1 MIKIIQRLEFEDVF
15 PEDEKQEVLFYLKKI
30 SRETLIKSIG
40 FFNTNNLPNFDDFFT
55 NPEIAEDIYDRVV
68 DYSKKNG
75 IKNKPETISKHAIL
89 KLSELILSNRKELL
103 EENENASIDEDE
115 INLFKAFLVVNREIN
130 KNQNLEGT
138 SDSNF
143 EKLVDF
149 SVIFNFPLS
158 DLAIFKNDDLE
169 FLKLIYTTLVKVEY
183 LFDFLNSTPEF
194 DNLKKHLIIS
204 FNTDNEEDFF
214 KEMKYLFGK
223 LLELKTSNNYI
234 FKVED
239 ENSEKFLTS
248 MTSDD
253 ILTDEDFTYIKIH
266 PLYKIEDHTY
276 SIVNYFYVIDKFY
289 RSSKFKIKEIYES
302 DSSLKSKY
310 GDFFS
315 FFNKE
320 FSENF
325 LMKKVLD
332 EIFDKPYFIKKPES
346 DTELPGEP
354 DYYLRH
360 NNNIFVFE
368 NKDVL
373 IAKAVKASADIEK
386 INETLKIKFLGDE
399 NHKVGIGQLINTIEE
414 ILEKKF
420 RFDSYVN
427 SKSNLKIY
435 PILLVHDRIFQ
446 TLGINYRLNSWYL
459 ESLEERLS
467 QKFNLSNIKSL
478 TVIDID
484 TIILW
489 SPYLKERDKRFKDI
503 IDSHLNK
510 LNSKFKINTPNY
522 EYGMEIANKRLTEKI
537 TPITYRN
544 IPYNLPTELFID
556 KFRDILKDG

>member
-1 MIKIIQRLEFEDVF
+1 MIKIIQRLEFENVF
-15 PEDEKQEVLFYLKKI
+15 PEEEKQNVLFYLSKVSKEI
-30 SRETLIKSIG
+30 LLKSIG
-40 FFNTNNLPNFDDFFT
+40 FFNTNNLPNFDNFFS
-55 NPEIAEDIYDRVV
+55 NPEIAKDIYNRVI
-68 DYSKKNG
+68 DYSNNNN
-75 IKNKPETISKHAIL
+75 IKNKPEIVSKHASL

-103 EENENASIDEDE
+103 EENENSSIDEDE
-115 INLFKAFLVVNREIN
+115 INLFKAFLVINREIN
-130 KNQNLEGT
+130 KNQNLEST

-149 SVIFNFPLS
+149 SVVFNFPLS
-158 DLAIFKNDDLE
+158 DLAIFENDDLE
-169 FLKLIYTTLVKVEY
+169 FLKLTYTTLVKVEV
-183 LFDFLNSTPEF
+183 LFDFLNSKPEF
-194 DNLKKHLIIS
+194 NNLKKHLIVS
-204 FNTDNEEDFF
+204 FKTDNEEDFF

-223 LLELKTSNNYI
+223 LLELKTTNNYI

-248 MTSDD
+248 MISDD
-253 ILTDEDFTYIKIH
+253 ISTDEDFTYIKIH
-266 PLYKIEDHTY
+266 PLYKIEEHTY

-302 DSSLKSKY
+302 DSYLKSKF
-310 GDFFS
+310 GNFFN

-332 EIFDKPYFIKKPES
+332 EIFDKPYLIKKPES
-346 DTELPGEP
+346 DTELKGEP

-386 INETLKIKFLGDE
+386 INEVLKIKFLGDE
-399 NHKVGIGQLINTIEE
+399 HHKVGIGQLINTIEE

-427 SKSNLKIY
+427 SKNNLKIY

-446 TLGINYRLNSWYL
+446 SLGINYRLNSWYI
-459 ESLEERLS
+459 ESLKNRLGE
-467 QKFNLSNIKSL
+467 KFNLSNIKSL

-489 SPYLKERDKRFKDI
+489 SPYLKEKDGRFKKI
-503 IDSHLNK
+503 LDSHLNK
-510 LNSKFKINTPNY
+510 LNSKFKINTPDY
-522 EYGMEIANKRLTEKI
+522 EYGLEIANKRLTDKI

-544 IPYNLPTELFID
+544 IPYTLPTELFIN
-556 KFRDILKDG
+556 KFRSVLKNE

>member
-1 MIKIIQRLEFEDVF
+1 MMKIIQRLEFENVF
-15 PEDEKQEVLFYLKKI
+15 PEEEKQNAYFYLSKVSK
-30 SRETLIKSIG
+30 ETLLKSIG
-40 FFNTNNLPNFDDFFT
+40 FFNTNNLPNFDNFFS
-55 NPEIAEDIYDRVV
+55 NPEIAKDIYDRVV

-75 IKNKPETISKHAIL
+75 IKNKPETVSKHASL
-89 KLSELILSNRKELL
+89 KLSELILSNRKGLL
-103 EENENASIDEDE
+103 EENENSSIDEDE
-115 INLFKAFLVVNREIN
+115 INLFKAFLVVNEEIN
-130 KNQNLEGT
+130 KNQNLEST

-158 DLAIFKNDDLE
+158 DLAIFENDDLE
-169 FLKLIYTTLVKVEY
+169 FLKLIYTTLVKVEF
-183 LFDFLNSTPEF
+183 LFKFLNSKPEL
-194 DNLKKHLIIS
+194 DDLKKHLIAS

-214 KEMKYLFGK
+214 REMKYLFGK
-223 LLELKTSNNYI
+223 LLDLKTSNNYI

-239 ENSEKFLTS
+239 EKSENFLTS
-248 MTSDD
+248 LTSDD
-253 ILTDEDFTYIKIH
+253 IFTDEDFTYLKIN
-266 PLYKIEDHTY
+266 PLYKINEHTY

-325 LMKKVLD
+325 LMKKILD
-332 EIFDKPYFIKKPES
+332 EIFNKPYLIKKPES
-346 DTELPGEP
+346 NAELSGEP

-373 IAKAVKASADIEK
+373 IARDVKASADIEK
-386 INETLKIKFLGDE
+386 INEVLKTKFLEDE
-399 NHKVGIGQLINTIEE
+399 NHKVGIGQLINSIEE

-427 SKSNLKIY
+427 SKNNLKIY
-435 PILLVHDRIFQ
+435 PVLLVHDRIFQ

-459 ESLEERLS
+459 KSLEERLGD
-467 QKFNLSNIKSL
+467 KFNLSNIRSL

-489 SPYLKERDKRFKDI
+489 SPYLKDKDKRFKNI
-503 IDSHLNK
+503 IDSHLKK
-510 LNSKFKINTPNY
+510 LNLKFKINTPDY
-522 EYGMEIANKRLTEKI
+522 EYGMEIANKRLIDKI

-556 KFRDILKDG
+556 KFRSVLKDE

>member
-15 PEDEKQEVLFYLKKI
+15 PEEEKQEVLFYLKKV
-30 SRETLIKSIG
+30 SRETLLKSIG
-40 FFNTNNLPNFDDFFT
+40 FFNTNNLPNFDNFFS
-55 NPEIAEDIYDRVV
+55 NPEIAKDIYDRIV

-75 IKNKPETISKHAIL
+75 IKNKPETVSKHASL

-103 EENENASIDEDE
+103 EDNENSSIDEDE

-130 KNQNLEGT
+130 KNQNLEST
-138 SDSNF
+138 SNSNF
-143 EKLVDF
+143 SKLVDF

-158 DLAIFKNDDLE
+158 DLAIFENDDLE
-169 FLKLIYTTLVKVEY
+169 FLKLTYTTLVKVEF
-183 LFDFLNSTPEF
+183 LFDFLNSEPEF
-194 DNLKKHLIIS
+194 ENLKVHLIAS

-253 ILTDEDFTYIKIH
+253 ILTDEDFTYIKIN
-266 PLYKIEDHTY
+266 PIYKIEEHTY

-302 DSSLKSKY
+302 DSDLKSKY
-310 GDFFS
+310 GNFFN

-332 EIFDKPYFIKKPES
+332 EIFHKPYFTKKPES

-360 NNNIFVFE
+360 NNNIFLFE

-386 INETLKIKFLGDE
+386 INKTLKIKFLGDE

-427 SKSNLKIY
+427 SKNNLKIY

-467 QKFNLSNIKSL
+467 DKFNLSNIKSL

-489 SPYLKERDKRFKDI
+489 SPHLKEKDKRFKDLL
-503 IDSHLNK
+503 DSHLNK

-522 EYGMEIANKRLTEKI
+522 EYGMEIANKRLTDKI
-537 TPITYRN
+537 TPISYRN

-556 KFRDILKDG
+556 KFRGVLKEE

>member
-15 PEDEKQEVLFYLKKI
+15 PEEEKQEVLFYLKKI
-30 SRETLIKSIG
+30 SRETLLKSIG
-40 FFNTNNLPNFDDFFT
+40 FFNTNNLPNFDNFFS
-55 NPEIAEDIYDRVV
+55 NPEIAKDIYDRVV
-68 DYSKKNG
+68 DYSKKNN
-75 IKNKPETISKHAIL
+75 IKNKPETVSKHASL

-103 EENENASIDEDE
+103 EDNENSSIDEDE

-130 KNQNLEGT
+130 KNQNLEST
-138 SDSNF
+138 SDSNL

-158 DLAIFKNDDLE
+158 DLAIFENDDLE
-169 FLKLIYTTLVKVEY
+169 FLKLIYTTLVKVEF
-183 LFDFLNSTPEF
+183 LFDFLNSEPEF
-194 DNLKKHLIIS
+194 ENLKVHLIAS

-253 ILTDEDFTYIKIH
+253 ILTDEDFTYIKIN
-266 PLYKIEDHTY
+266 PIYKIEEHTY

-302 DSSLKSKY
+302 DSALKSKY
-310 GDFFS
+310 GNFFN

-332 EIFDKPYFIKKPES
+332 EIFHKPYFIKKTES

-420 RFDSYVN
+420 RFDSHVN
-427 SKSNLKIY
+427 SKNNLKIY

-467 QKFNLSNIKSL
+467 DKFNLSNIKSL

-489 SPYLKERDKRFKDI
+489 SPYLKEKDKRFKDI
-503 IDSHLNK
+503 LDSHLNK

-522 EYGMEIANKRLTEKI
+522 EYGLEIANKRLTDKI

-556 KFRDILKDG
+556 KFRGVLKEE

>member
-15 PEDEKQEVLFYLKKI
+15 PEEEKQEVLFYLKNI
-30 SRETLIKSIG
+30 SRETLLKSIG
-40 FFNTNNLPNFDDFFT
+40 FFNTNNLPNFDNFFSS
-55 NPEIAEDIYDRVV
+55 PEIAKDIYDRIV

-75 IKNKPETISKHAIL
+75 IKNKPETVSKHASL

-103 EENENASIDEDE
+103 EDNENSSIDEDE

-130 KNQNLEGT
+130 KNQNLEST
-138 SDSNF
+138 SNSNF

-158 DLAIFKNDDLE
+158 DLAIFENDDLE
-169 FLKLIYTTLVKVEY
+169 FLKLIYTTLVKVEF
-183 LFDFLNSTPEF
+183 LFDFLNSEPEF
-194 DNLKKHLIIS
+194 ENLKAHLIAS

-253 ILTDEDFTYIKIH
+253 ILTDEDFTYIKIN
-266 PLYKIEDHTY
+266 PIYKIEEHTY

-302 DSSLKSKY
+302 DSDLKSKY
-310 GDFFS
+310 GNFFN

-332 EIFDKPYFIKKPES
+332 EIFHKPYFTKKPES

-427 SKSNLKIY
+427 SKNNLKIY

-467 QKFNLSNIKSL
+467 DKFNLSNIKSL

-489 SPYLKERDKRFKDI
+489 SPYLKEKDKRFKDI
-503 IDSHLNK
+503 LDSHLNK

-522 EYGMEIANKRLTEKI
+522 EYGMELANKRLTDKI

-556 KFRDILKDG
+556 KFRGVLKEE

>member
-15 PEDEKQEVLFYLKKI
+15 PEEEKQEVLFYLKKV
-30 SRETLIKSIG
+30 SRETLLKSIG
-40 FFNTNNLPNFDDFFT
+40 FFNTNNLPNFDNFFS
-55 NPEIAEDIYDRVV
+55 NPEIAKDIYDRIV

-75 IKNKPETISKHAIL
+75 IKNKPETVSKHASL

-103 EENENASIDEDE
+103 EDNENSSIDEDE

-130 KNQNLEGT
+130 KNQNLEST
-138 SDSNF
+138 SNSNF
-143 EKLVDF
+143 SKLVDF

-158 DLAIFKNDDLE
+158 DLAIFENDDLE
-169 FLKLIYTTLVKVEY
+169 FLKLTYTTLVKVEF
-183 LFDFLNSTPEF
+183 LFDFLNSEPEF
-194 DNLKKHLIIS
+194 ENLKVHLIAS

-253 ILTDEDFTYIKIH
+253 ILTDEDFTYIKIN
-266 PLYKIEDHTY
+266 PIYKIEEHTY

-302 DSSLKSKY
+302 DSDLKSKY
-310 GDFFS
+310 GNFFN

-332 EIFDKPYFIKKPES
+332 EIFHKPYFTKKPES

-360 NNNIFVFE
+360 NNNIFLFE

-386 INETLKIKFLGDE
+386 INKTLKIKFLGDE

-427 SKSNLKIY
+427 SKNNLKIY

-467 QKFNLSNIKSL
+467 DKFNLSNIKSL

-489 SPYLKERDKRFKDI
+489 SPYLKEKDKRFKDLL
-503 IDSHLNK
+503 DSHLNK

-522 EYGMEIANKRLTEKI
+522 EYGMEIANKRLTDKI
-537 TPITYRN
+537 TPISYRN

-556 KFRDILKDG
+556 KFRGVLKEE

>member
-1 MIKIIQRLEFEDVF
+1 MINIIQRLEFEDVF
-15 PEDEKQEVLFYLKKI
+15 PEEEEKEVLFYLKKI
-30 SRETLIKSIG
+30 SRETLLKSIG
-40 FFNTNNLPNFDDFFT
+40 FFNTNNLPNFDNFFS
-55 NPEIAEDIYDRVV
+55 NPEIAKDIHDRVV
-68 DYSKKNG
+68 LYSKKNG
-75 IKNKPETISKHAIL
+75 IKNKLETVSKHASL

-103 EENENASIDEDE
+103 EDNENSSIDEDE
-115 INLFKAFLVVNREIN
+115 KNLFKVFLIINREIN
-130 KNQNLEGT
+130 KNQNLGSI
-138 SDSNF
+138 SDSDF
-143 EKLVDF
+143 EKLVDLSMIF
-149 SVIFNFPLS
+149 SFPLS

-169 FLKLIYTTLVKVEY
+169 FLKLIYTTIVKVEY
-183 LFDFLNSTPEF
+183 LFEFLSSKPEF
-194 DNLKKHLIIS
+194 ESVKKHLIAS
-204 FNTDNEEDFF
+204 FNTNNEEDFF
-214 KEMKYLFGK
+214 REMKYLFGK

-234 FKVED
+234 FIVED
-239 ENSEKFLTS
+239 ANSEKFLTS
-248 MTSDD
+248 MISDD
-253 ILTDEDFTYIKIH
+253 ILIDEDFTYIKIH

-289 RSSKFKIKEIYES
+289 RSSKFQIKEFYEA

-310 GDFFS
+310 GNFFS

-332 EIFDKPYFIKKPES
+332 GIFDKPYFIKKTES
-346 DTELPGEP
+346 DKELSGEP

-373 IAKAVKASADIEK
+373 IAKDVKASADIEK

-427 SKSNLKIY
+427 LKNNLKIY

-467 QKFNLSNIKSL
+467 RKFNLSNIKSL
-478 TVIDID
+478 TIIDID

-489 SPYLKERDKRFKDI
+489 SPYIKEKDKRFKDI

-510 LNSKFKINTPNY
+510 LNSKVKINTSNY
-522 EYGMEIANKRLTEKI
+522 QYGMEIANKRLTDKI
-537 TPITYRN
+537 TPIAYRY

-556 KFRDILKDG
+556 KFRDVLKNE

>member
-15 PEDEKQEVLFYLKKI
+15 PEEEKQEVLFYLKKI
-30 SRETLIKSIG
+30 SRETLLKSIG
-40 FFNTNNLPNFDDFFT
+40 FFNTNNLPNFDNFFS
-55 NPEIAEDIYDRVV
+55 NPEIAQDIYDRVV
-68 DYSKKNG
+68 DYSKKNS
-75 IKNKPETISKHAIL
+75 IKNKPETVSKHASL

-103 EENENASIDEDE
+103 EDNENSSINEDE

-130 KNQNLEGT
+130 KNQNLEST

-158 DLAIFKNDDLE
+158 DLAIFENDDLE
-169 FLKLIYTTLVKVEY
+169 FLKLIYTTLVKVEF
-183 LFDFLNSTPEF
+183 LFDFLNSEPEF
-194 DNLKKHLIIS
+194 ENIKAHLITS
-204 FNTDNEEDFF
+204 FNTASEEDFF

-239 ENSEKFLTS
+239 EDSEKFLTS

-253 ILTDEDFTYIKIH
+253 ILTDEDFTHIKIN
-266 PLYKIEDHTY
+266 PLYRIEEHTY

-302 DSSLKSKY
+302 DSALKTKY
-310 GDFFS
+310 GNFFN

-332 EIFDKPYFIKKPES
+332 EIFHKAYFTKKPES
-346 DTELPGEP
+346 ETELPGEP

-360 NNNIFVFE
+360 NNNIFLFE

-399 NHKVGIGQLINTIEE
+399 KHKVGIGQLINTIEE

-427 SKSNLKIY
+427 SKNNLKIY

-467 QKFNLSNIKSL
+467 DKFNLSNIKSL

-489 SPYLKERDKRFKDI
+489 SPYLKEKDKRFKDI
-503 IDSHLNK
+503 LDSHLNK

-522 EYGMEIANKRLTEKI
+522 EYGMEIANKRLTDKI

-556 KFRDILKDG
+556 KFKGVLKEE

>member
-1 MIKIIQRLEFEDVF
+1 MIKIIQRLEFEDIF
-15 PEDEKQEVLFYLKKI
+15 PEEEKQDVLFYLKKV
-30 SRETLIKSIG
+30 SKEALIKSIG
-40 FFNTNNLPNFDDFFT
+40 FFNTNNLPNFDNFFS
-55 NPEIAEDIYDRVV
+55 NPEIAKDIYERGI
-68 DYSKKNG
+68 DYIKRNG
-75 IKNKPETISKHAIL
+75 IKNKPETVSKHASL

-103 EENENASIDEDE
+103 DENENSSIDEDE

-130 KNQNLEGT
+130 KNQNLEST

-149 SVIFNFPLS
+149 SIIFNFPLS
-158 DLAIFKNDDLE
+158 DLAIFDNDDLE
-169 FLKLIYTTLVKVEY
+169 FLKLMYTTLVKVEF
-183 LFDFLNSTPEF
+183 LFDFLNSEPEF
-194 DNLKKHLIIS
+194 ENLKKHLIAS

-223 LLELKTSNNYI
+223 LLELKKSNNYI
-234 FKVED
+234 FKVEE

-253 ILTDEDFTYIKIH
+253 IFTDEDFTYIKIN
-266 PLYKIEDHTY
+266 PLYKIEEHTY
-276 SIVNYFYVIDKFY
+276 SIVNYFYVLDKFY

-302 DSSLKSKY
+302 DSNLKSKY
-310 GDFFS
+310 GNFFN

-320 FSENF
+320 FSEHF

-332 EIFDKPYFIKKPES
+332 EIFHKPYFTKKTES

-360 NNNIFVFE
+360 NNNIFIFE

-373 IAKAVKASADIEK
+373 IAKNVKASADIEK
-386 INETLKIKFLGDE
+386 INKTLKIKFLGDE

-427 SKSNLKIY
+427 SKNNLKIY

-446 TLGINYRLNSWYL
+446 ALGINYRLNSWYL

-467 QKFNLSNIKSL
+467 DNFNLSNIKSL

-489 SPYLKERDKRFKDI
+489 SPYLKEKDRRFKDI
-503 IDSHLNK
+503 LDGHLNK

-522 EYGMEIANKRLTEKI
+522 AYGMEIVNKRLTDKI

-556 KFRDILKDG
+556 KFKGILKEE

>member
-15 PEDEKQEVLFYLKKI
+15 PEEEKQDVLFYLKKV
-30 SRETLIKSIG
+30 SRETLLKSIG
-40 FFNTNNLPNFDDFFT
+40 FFNTNNLPNFDNFFS
-55 NPEIAEDIYDRVV
+55 NPEIAKDIFDRVV
-68 DYSKKNG
+68 DYSKKND
-75 IKNKPETISKHAIL
+75 IKNKPETVSKHASL
-89 KLSELILSNRKELL
+89 KLSEFILSNRKELL
-103 EENENASIDEDE
+103 EDNENSSIDEDE

-130 KNQNLEGT
+130 KNQNLEST

-149 SVIFNFPLS
+149 SVISNFPLS
-158 DLAIFKNDDLE
+158 DLAIFENDDLE
-169 FLKLIYTTLVKVEY
+169 FLKLIYTTLVKVEF
-183 LFDFLNSTPEF
+183 LFDFLNSKPEF
-194 DNLKKHLIIS
+194 ENLKVHLIAS
-204 FNTDNEEDFF
+204 FNTDNEIDFF

-253 ILTDEDFTYIKIH
+253 ILTDEDFTYIKIN
-266 PLYKIEDHTY
+266 PVYKIEEHTY

-302 DSSLKSKY
+302 DSALKSKY
-310 GDFFS
+310 GNFFS
-315 FFNKE
+315 FFNKD

-332 EIFDKPYFIKKPES
+332 EIFYKPYFTKKPES
-346 DTELPGEP
+346 DTELSGEP

-373 IAKAVKASADIEK
+373 IAKAIKASADIEK
-386 INETLKIKFLGDE
+386 INETLKTKFLGDE

-427 SKSNLKIY
+427 SKNNLKIY

-446 TLGINYRLNSWYL
+446 TLGIDYRLNSWYL

-467 QKFNLSNIKSL
+467 DKFNLSNIKSL

-489 SPYLKERDKRFKDI
+489 SPYLKEKDKRFKDI
-503 IDSHLNK
+503 LDSHLNK

-522 EYGMEIANKRLTEKI
+522 EYGMEIANKRLTDKI

-556 KFRDILKDG
+556 KFRGVLKEE

>member
-15 PEDEKQEVLFYLKKI
+15 PEEEKQEVLFYLKKV
-30 SRETLIKSIG
+30 SRETLLKSIG
-40 FFNTNNLPNFDDFFT
+40 FLNTNNLPNFDNFFS
-55 NPEIAEDIYDRVV
+55 NPEIAKDIYDRIVE
-68 DYSKKNG
+68 YSKKND
-75 IKNKPETISKHAIL
+75 IKNKPETVSKHASL
-89 KLSELILSNRKELL
+89 KLSEFILSNRKELL
-103 EENENASIDEDE
+103 EDNENSSIDEDE

-130 KNQNLEGT
+130 KNQNLEST

-158 DLAIFKNDDLE
+158 DLAIFENDDLE
-169 FLKLIYTTLVKVEY
+169 FLKLIYTTLVKVEF
-183 LFDFLNSTPEF
+183 LFDFLNSEPEF
-194 DNLKKHLIIS
+194 ENLKVHLIAS

-253 ILTDEDFTYIKIH
+253 ILTDEDFTYIKIN
-266 PLYKIEDHTY
+266 PIYKIEEHTY

-302 DSSLKSKY
+302 DSDLKSKY
-310 GDFFS
+310 GNFFN

-332 EIFDKPYFIKKPES
+332 EIFHKPYFSKKPES
-346 DTELPGEP
+346 DKELPGEP

-386 INETLKIKFLGDE
+386 INETLKTKFLGDE

-427 SKSNLKIY
+427 SKNNLKIY

-446 TLGINYRLNSWYL
+446 TLGINYRLNSWYQ

-467 QKFNLSNIKSL
+467 DRFDLSNIKSL

-489 SPYLKERDKRFKDI
+489 SPYLKEKDKRFKDI
-503 IDSHLNK
+503 LDSHLNK

-522 EYGMEIANKRLTEKI
+522 EYGMEIANKRLTDKI

-556 KFRDILKDG
+556 KFRGVLKEE

>member
-15 PEDEKQEVLFYLKKI
+15 PEEEKQEVLFYLKKI
-30 SRETLIKSIG
+30 SRGTLLKSIG
-40 FFNTNNLPNFDDFFT
+40 FFNTNNLPNFDIFFS
-55 NPEIAEDIYDRVV
+55 NPEIAKDIYDRVV

-75 IKNKPETISKHAIL
+75 IKKKPETVSKHASL

-103 EENENASIDEDE
+103 EDNENSSIDEDE

-130 KNQNLEGT
+130 KNQNLEST

-149 SVIFNFPLS
+149 SMIFNFPLS
-158 DLAIFKNDDLE
+158 DLAIFENDDLE
-169 FLKLIYTTLVKVEY
+169 FLKLIYTTLVKVEF
-183 LFDFLNSTPEF
+183 LFDFLNSEPEF
-194 DNLKKHLIIS
+194 ENLKAHLIAS

-253 ILTDEDFTYIKIH
+253 ILTDEDFTYIKIN
-266 PLYKIEDHTY
+266 PIYKIEEHTY
-276 SIVNYFYVIDKFY
+276 SIVNYFYAIDKFY

-302 DSSLKSKY
+302 DSTLKLKY
-310 GDFFS
+310 GNFFN

-332 EIFDKPYFIKKPES
+332 ETFHKPYFTKKPES

-427 SKSNLKIY
+427 SKNNLKIY
-435 PILLVHDRIFQ
+435 PILLVHDRIF
-446 TLGINYRLNSWYL
+446 
-459 ESLEERLS
+459 
-467 QKFNLSNIKSL
+467 
-478 TVIDID
+478 
-484 TIILW
+484 
-489 SPYLKERDKRFKDI
+489 
-503 IDSHLNK
+503 
-510 LNSKFKINTPNY
+510 
-522 EYGMEIANKRLTEKI
+522 
-537 TPITYRN
+537 
-544 IPYNLPTELFID
+544 
-556 KFRDILKDG
+556 

>member
-15 PEDEKQEVLFYLKKI
+15 PEEEKQDVLFYLKKV
-30 SRETLIKSIG
+30 SRETLLKSIG
-40 FFNTNNLPNFDDFFT
+40 FFNTNNLPNFDNFFS
-55 NPEIAEDIYDRVV
+55 NPEIAKDIFDRVV
-68 DYSKKNG
+68 DYSKKND
-75 IKNKPETISKHAIL
+75 IKNKPETVSKHASL

-103 EENENASIDEDE
+103 EDNENSSIDEDE

-130 KNQNLEGT
+130 KNQNLEST

-158 DLAIFKNDDLE
+158 DLAIFENDDLE
-169 FLKLIYTTLVKVEY
+169 FLKLIYTTLVKVEF
-183 LFDFLNSTPEF
+183 LFDFLNSKPEF
-194 DNLKKHLIIS
+194 ENLKVHLIAS
-204 FNTDNEEDFF
+204 FNTDNEDDFF

-253 ILTDEDFTYIKIH
+253 ILTDEDFTYIKIN
-266 PLYKIEDHTY
+266 PVYKIEEHTY

-302 DSSLKSKY
+302 DSALKSKY
-310 GDFFS
+310 GNFFS
-315 FFNKE
+315 FFNKN

-332 EIFDKPYFIKKPES
+332 EIFYKPYFTKKPES
-346 DTELPGEP
+346 DTELSGEP

-373 IAKAVKASADIEK
+373 IAKDIKASADIEK
-386 INETLKIKFLGDE
+386 INETLKTKFLGDE

-427 SKSNLKIY
+427 SKNNLKVY

-467 QKFNLSNIKSL
+467 DKFNLSNIKSL

-489 SPYLKERDKRFKDI
+489 SPYLKEKDKRFKDI
-503 IDSHLNK
+503 LDSHLNK

-522 EYGMEIANKRLTEKI
+522 EYGMEIANKRLTNKI

-556 KFRDILKDG
+556 KFRGVLKEE

>member
-1 MIKIIQRLEFEDVF
+1 MI
-15 PEDEKQEVLFYLKKI
+15 
-30 SRETLIKSIG
+30 
-40 FFNTNNLPNFDDFFT
+40 
-55 NPEIAEDIYDRVV
+55 A
-68 DYSKKNG
+68 
-75 IKNKPETISKHAIL
+75 
-89 KLSELILSNRKELL
+89 
-103 EENENASIDEDE
+103 
-115 INLFKAFLVVNREIN
+115 
-130 KNQNLEGT
+130 
-138 SDSNF
+138 
-143 EKLVDF
+143 
-149 SVIFNFPLS
+149 
-158 DLAIFKNDDLE
+158 
-169 FLKLIYTTLVKVEY
+169 
-183 LFDFLNSTPEF
+183 
-194 DNLKKHLIIS
+194 S

-253 ILTDEDFTYIKIH
+253 ILTDEDFTYIKIN
-266 PLYKIEDHTY
+266 PIYKIEEHTY

-302 DSSLKSKY
+302 DSDLKSKY
-310 GDFFS
+310 GNFFN

-332 EIFDKPYFIKKPES
+332 EIFHKPYFTKKPES

-360 NNNIFVFE
+360 NNNIFLFE

-386 INETLKIKFLGDE
+386 INKTLKIKFLGDE

-427 SKSNLKIY
+427 SKNNLKIY

-467 QKFNLSNIKSL
+467 DKFNLSNIKSL

-489 SPYLKERDKRFKDI
+489 SPYLKEKDKRFKDLL
-503 IDSHLNK
+503 DSHLNK

-522 EYGMEIANKRLTEKI
+522 EYGMEIANKRLTDKI
-537 TPITYRN
+537 TPISYRN

-556 KFRDILKDG
+556 KFKLSSCCIFRKTNHNIYTFFCNVFLCRHEVQGKNKS

>member
-15 PEDEKQEVLFYLKKI
+15 PEEEKQEVLFYLKKI
-30 SRETLIKSIG
+30 SRKTLLKSIG
-40 FFNTNNLPNFDDFFT
+40 FFNTNNLPNFDNFFS
-55 NPEIAEDIYDRVV
+55 NPEIAKDIYDRVV
-68 DYSKKNG
+68 DYSKKNT
-75 IKNKPETISKHAIL
+75 IKNKPETVSKHASL

-103 EENENASIDEDE
+103 EDNENSSIDEDE

-130 KNQNLEGT
+130 KNQNLEST

-158 DLAIFKNDDLE
+158 DLAIFENDDLE
-169 FLKLIYTTLVKVEY
+169 FLKLIYTTLVKVEF
-183 LFDFLNSTPEF
+183 LFDFLNSEPEF
-194 DNLKKHLIIS
+194 ENLKVHLIAS

-253 ILTDEDFTYIKIH
+253 ILTDEDFTYIKIN
-266 PLYKIEDHTY
+266 PLYKIEEHTY

-302 DSSLKSKY
+302 DSALKSKY
-310 GDFFS
+310 GNFFN

-332 EIFDKPYFIKKPES
+332 EIFHKPYFIKKPES

-427 SKSNLKIY
+427 SKNNLKIY

-446 TLGINYRLNSWYL
+446 TLGINYRLNSWYI
-459 ESLEERLS
+459 ESLVERLS
-467 QKFNLSNIKSL
+467 DKFNLSNIKSL
-478 TVIDID
+478 TLIDID

-489 SPYLKERDKRFKDI
+489 SPYLKEKDKRFKDI
-503 IDSHLNK
+503 LDSHLNK

-522 EYGMEIANKRLTEKI
+522 EYGLEIANKRLTDKI

-556 KFRDILKDG
+556 KFRGVLKE

>member
-15 PEDEKQEVLFYLKKI
+15 PEEEKQEVLFYLKKI
-30 SRETLIKSIG
+30 SRETLLKSIG
-40 FFNTNNLPNFDDFFT
+40 FFNTNSLPNFDDFFS
-55 NPEIAEDIYDRVV
+55 NPEIAKDIYDRVV
-68 DYSKKNG
+68 DYSKKNS
-75 IKNKPETISKHAIL
+75 IKNKPETVSKHASL

-103 EENENASIDEDE
+103 EDNENSSIDEDE

-130 KNQNLEGT
+130 KNQNLEST

-158 DLAIFKNDDLE
+158 DLAIFENDDLE
-169 FLKLIYTTLVKVEY
+169 FLKLIYTTLVKVEF
-183 LFDFLNSTPEF
+183 LFDFLNSEPEF
-194 DNLKKHLIIS
+194 ENLKVHLIAS

-253 ILTDEDFTYIKIH
+253 ILTDEDFTYIKIN
-266 PLYKIEDHTY
+266 PIYKIEEHTY

-302 DSSLKSKY
+302 DSALKSKY
-310 GDFFS
+310 GNFFN

-332 EIFDKPYFIKKPES
+332 EIFHKPYFTKKTES

-427 SKSNLKIY
+427 SKNNLKIY

-467 QKFNLSNIKSL
+467 DKFNLSNIKSL

-489 SPYLKERDKRFKDI
+489 SPYLKEKDKRFKDI
-503 IDSHLNK
+503 LDSHLNK
-510 LNSKFKINTPNY
+510 LNTKFKINTPNY
-522 EYGMEIANKRLTEKI
+522 EYGMEIANKRLTDKI

-544 IPYNLPTELFID
+544 VPYNLPTELFID
-556 KFRDILKDG
+556 KFRGVLKEE

>member
-15 PEDEKQEVLFYLKKI
+15 PEEEKQDVLYYLSKV
-30 SRETLIKSIG
+30 SRETLLKSIG
-40 FFNTNNLPNFDDFFT
+40 FFNTKSLPNFDNFFS
-55 NPEIAEDIYDRVV
+55 NPEIAKDIYNRVV
-68 DYSKKNG
+68 NYSKKNN
-75 IKNKPETISKHAIL
+75 IKNKPETVSKHASL
-89 KLSELILSNRKELL
+89 KLSELILANRKELL
-103 EENENASIDEDE
+103 EENENFSIDDDE

-130 KNQNLEGT
+130 KNQNLEST

-158 DLAIFKNDDLE
+158 DLAIFENDAVE

-183 LFDFLNSTPEF
+183 LFDFLNSTSEF
-194 DNLKKHLIIS
+194 DNLKKHLITS
-204 FNTDNEEDFF
+204 FNTESEEDFF

-223 LLELKTSNNYI
+223 LLELKTRNNYI

-266 PLYKIEDHTY
+266 PLYKIEEHTY

-346 DTELPGEP
+346 GTELPGEP
-354 DYYLRH
+354 DYYLRY
-360 NNNIFVFE
+360 NNNIFLFE

-420 RFDSYVN
+420 RFDTYVN
-427 SKSNLKIY
+427 SKNNLNIY

-467 QKFNLSNIKSL
+467 DKFNLSNIKSL

-489 SPYLKERDKRFKDI
+489 SPYLKEKHKRFKDI

-510 LNSKFKINTPNY
+510 LNLKFKINSPNY
-522 EYGMEIANKRLTEKI
+522 EYGMEIANKRLTDKI
-537 TPITYRN
+537 TPITLRS
-544 IPYNLPTELFID
+544 IPYNLPTKLFID
-556 KFRDILKDG
+556 KFRGVLKEE

>member
-1 MIKIIQRLEFEDVF
+1 MINIIQRLEFENVF
-15 PEDEKQEVLFYLKKI
+15 PEEEKQEALFYLKKI
-30 SRETLIKSIG
+30 SRETLLKSIG
-40 FFNTNNLPNFDDFFT
+40 FFNTNNLPNFDNFFS
-55 NPEIAEDIYDRVV
+55 NPEIAKDIYDRVV
-68 DYSKKNG
+68 DYSKTNG
-75 IKNKPETISKHAIL
+75 IKNKPETVSKHASL

-103 EENENASIDEDE
+103 EDNENSSIDDDE

-130 KNQNLEGT
+130 KNQNLDST

-158 DLAIFKNDDLE
+158 DLAIFENDDLE
-169 FLKLIYTTLVKVEY
+169 FVKLIYTTLIKVEY
-183 LFDFLNSTPEF
+183 LFEFLNSKLEF
-194 DNLKKHLIIS
+194 ENLKNHLITS

-223 LLELKTSNNYI
+223 LLELKTTNNYI

-248 MTSDD
+248 MTSED

-266 PLYKIEDHTY
+266 PLYKIEEHTY

-310 GDFFS
+310 GNFFN

-346 DTELPGEP
+346 DKELPGEP

-360 NNNIFVFE
+360 NNNIFAFE

-373 IAKAVKASADIEK
+373 IAKDVKASADIEK

-427 SKSNLKIY
+427 SKNNLKIY

-446 TLGINYRLNSWYL
+446 TFGINYRLNSWYL
-459 ESLEERLS
+459 ESLEKRLS
-467 QKFNLSNIKSL
+467 HKFNLSNIKSL

-489 SPYLKERDKRFKDI
+489 SPYLKEKDKRFKDI

-510 LNSKFKINTPNY
+510 LNSKFQINTRNY
-522 EYGMEIANKRLTEKI
+522 EYGMEIANKRLTDKI

-556 KFRDILKDG
+556 KFRDVLKDY

>member
-15 PEDEKQEVLFYLKKI
+15 PDEEKQEVLFYLKKI
-30 SRETLIKSIG
+30 SKETLLKSIG
-40 FFNTNNLPNFDDFFT
+40 FFNTNNLPNFDNFFS
-55 NPEIAEDIYDRVV
+55 NPEIAKDIYDRVV
-68 DYSKKNG
+68 EYSKKNS
-75 IKNKPETISKHAIL
+75 IINKPVTVSKHASL
-89 KLSELILSNRKELL
+89 KLSELILSNRKKLL
-103 EENENASIDEDE
+103 EKNENSSIDEDE

-130 KNQNLEGT
+130 KNQNLDST

-158 DLAIFKNDDLE
+158 DLAIFENDDLE

-183 LFDFLNSTPEF
+183 LFEFLNSKPEF
-194 DNLKKHLIIS
+194 ENLKNHLIAS
-204 FNTDNEEDFF
+204 FNTYNEEDFF

-266 PLYKIEDHTY
+266 PLYKIEEKTY
-276 SIVNYFYVIDKFY
+276 SIINYFYVIDKFY
-289 RSSKFKIKEIYES
+289 RSSKFKIKEIYDS

-310 GDFFS
+310 GNFFS
-315 FFNKE
+315 FFNKS

-332 EIFDKPYFIKKPES
+332 EIFDKPYFIKKTES
-346 DTELPGEP
+346 DKELPGEP

-373 IAKAVKASADIEK
+373 IAKDVKSSADIEK
-386 INETLKIKFLGDE
+386 INETLKIKFLENE

-414 ILEKKF
+414 ILEKQF

-427 SKSNLKIY
+427 SKNNLKIY
-435 PILLVHDRIFQ
+435 PILLVHDRIFL
-446 TLGINYRLNSWYL
+446 TLGINYRLNSWYQ

-467 QKFNLSNIKSL
+467 HKFNLSNIKSL
-478 TVIDID
+478 TVIDVD

-489 SPYLKERDKRFKDI
+489 SPYLKEKDKRFKDI

-522 EYGMEIANKRLTEKI
+522 EYGIEIANKRLTDKI

-556 KFRDILKDG
+556 KFRGVLKEE

>member
-1 MIKIIQRLEFEDVF
+1 MMKIIQRLEFENVF
-15 PEDEKQEVLFYLKKI
+15 PEEEKQNAYFYLSKVSK
-30 SRETLIKSIG
+30 ETLLKCIG
-40 FFNTNNLPNFDDFFT
+40 FFNTNNLPNFDNFFS
-55 NPEIAEDIYDRVV
+55 NPEIAKDIYDRVD

-75 IKNKPETISKHAIL
+75 IKNKPETVSKHASL
-89 KLSELILSNRKELL
+89 KLSELILSNRKGLL
-103 EENENASIDEDE
+103 EENENSSIDEDE
-115 INLFKAFLVVNREIN
+115 INLFKAFLVVNGEIN
-130 KNQNLEGT
+130 KNQNLEST

-158 DLAIFKNDDLE
+158 DLAIFENDDLE
-169 FLKLIYTTLVKVEY
+169 FLKLIYTTLVKVEF
-183 LFDFLNSTPEF
+183 LFEFLNSKPEL
-194 DNLKKHLIIS
+194 DDLKKHLIAS

-214 KEMKYLFGK
+214 REMKYLFGK
-223 LLELKTSNNYI
+223 LLDLKTSNNYI

-239 ENSEKFLTS
+239 ERSRNFLTS
-248 MTSDD
+248 LTSDD
-253 ILTDEDFTYIKIH
+253 IFTDEDFTYLKIN
-266 PLYKIEDHTY
+266 PLYKINEHTY
-276 SIVNYFYVIDKFY
+276 SVVNYFYVIDKFY

-325 LMKKVLD
+325 LMKKILD
-332 EIFDKPYFIKKPES
+332 EIFNKPYLIKKPES
-346 DTELPGEP
+346 NAELSGEP

-373 IAKAVKASADIEK
+373 IAKDVKASADIEK
-386 INETLKIKFLGDE
+386 INEVLKTKFLEDE
-399 NHKVGIGQLINTIEE
+399 NHKVGIGQLINSIEE

-427 SKSNLKIY
+427 SRNNLKIY
-435 PILLVHDRIFQ
+435 PVLLVHDRIFQ

-459 ESLEERLS
+459 KSLEERLGD
-467 QKFNLSNIKSL
+467 KFNLSNIRSL

-489 SPYLKERDKRFKDI
+489 SPYLKEKDKRFKNI
-503 IDSHLNK
+503 IDSHLKK
-510 LNSKFKINTPNY
+510 LNLKFKINTSDY
-522 EYGMEIANKRLTEKI
+522 EYGMEIANKRLIDKI

-556 KFRDILKDG
+556 KFRSILKDK

>member
-1 MIKIIQRLEFEDVF
+1 MIA
-15 PEDEKQEVLFYLKKI
+15 
-30 SRETLIKSIG
+30 S
-40 FFNTNNLPNFDDFFT
+40 FNTN
-55 NPEIAEDIYDRVV
+55 
-68 DYSKKNG
+68 
-75 IKNKPETISKHAIL
+75 
-89 KLSELILSNRKELL
+89 
-103 EENENASIDEDE
+103 
-115 INLFKAFLVVNREIN
+115 
-130 KNQNLEGT
+130 
-138 SDSNF
+138 
-143 EKLVDF
+143 
-149 SVIFNFPLS
+149 
-158 DLAIFKNDDLE
+158 
-169 FLKLIYTTLVKVEY
+169 
-183 LFDFLNSTPEF
+183 
-194 DNLKKHLIIS
+194 
-204 FNTDNEEDFF
+204 NEEDFF
-214 KEMKYLFGK
+214 REMKYLFGK

-234 FKVED
+234 FIVED
-239 ENSEKFLTS
+239 ANSEKFLTS
-248 MTSDD
+248 MISDD
-253 ILTDEDFTYIKIH
+253 ILLDEDFTYIKIH

-289 RSSKFKIKEIYES
+289 RSSKFQIKEFYEAY
-302 DSSLKSKY
+302 SSLKSKY
-310 GDFFS
+310 GNFFS

-332 EIFDKPYFIKKPES
+332 GIFDKPYFIKKTES
-346 DTELPGEP
+346 DKELSGEP

-373 IAKAVKASADIEK
+373 IAKDVKASADIEK

-427 SKSNLKIY
+427 LKNNLKIY

-467 QKFNLSNIKSL
+467 RKFNLSNIKSL
-478 TVIDID
+478 TIIDID

-489 SPYLKERDKRFKDI
+489 SPYIKEKDKRFKDI

-510 LNSKFKINTPNY
+510 LNSKVKINTSNY
-522 EYGMEIANKRLTEKI
+522 QYGMEIANKRLTDKI
-537 TPITYRN
+537 TPIAYRY

-556 KFRDILKDG
+556 KFRDVLKNE